1 MQRYR
6 SGHNEAVLKTV
17 CPQGHVGSNPTLCA
31 KEKSRDLCEKPHKS
45 RLFSYLY
52 ILFPFFPS
60 SSLFLYAL
68 NAVFS
73 KLFHQIFRNKVYL
86 FACTAESKFF
96 MVGTCI
102 EQKNTSQETSLF
114 QYSHTSPIISAT
126 YCL

>member
-17 CPQGHVGSNPTLCA
+17 CPQGRVGSSPTLCA
-31 KEKSRDLCEKPHKS
+31 KEKSRDLCEKARKS
-45 RLFSYLY
+45 HFFIIYTYFSLS
-52 ILFPFFPS
+52 FFFPS

-102 EQKNTSQETSLF
+102 EQKNTS
-114 QYSHTSPIISAT
+114 
-126 YCL
+126 